1 METAV
6 LTTEMDALKA
16 KLKSTWT
23 AGDFGQIA
31 KSYALSAAE
40 FVARLG
46 FGPGER
52 VLDVAC
58 GTGNLAI
65 PAAKTGATVVGQ
77 DIAPNL
83 LEQAYAWARK
93 ERLKIR
99 FDENDAEDLPYGDA
113 TFDAVITMFGAM
125 FTPQPTVVAS
135 EIVRTC
141 RLGGR
146 IAMANWTPGG
156 FIGQMFKIVGKYA
169 PSAPG
174 MPSPLLWGDEE
185 IVRERF
191 NGSVGDFQFTRREIN
206 FYFPFPPAAV
216 VECFRTYYGPTY
228 KAFGS
233 LDGAGQV
240 ALQDELTMHWSAH
253 NRATNEETRL
263 TSEYLEVLATKTA

>member
-16 KLKSTWT
+16 KIKSTWM

-31 KSYALSAAE
+31 KSYAPSAAE
-40 FVARLG
+40 FVTRLG

-52 VLDVAC
+52 VLDMAC
-58 GTGNLAI
+58 GTGNLAV

-83 LEQAYAWARK
+83 LEQARAWAKK
-93 ERLKIR
+93 ERLTIR
-99 FDENDAEDLPYGDA
+99 FDENDAEDLPYADG
-113 TFDAVITMFGAM
+113 TFDAVISMFGAM
-125 FTPQPTVVAS
+125 FTPQPAVVAS
-135 EIVRTC
+135 EMVRTC
-141 RLGGR
+141 RPGGR

-169 PSAPG
+169 PPAPG
-174 MPSPLLWGDEE
+174 MPSPLLWGNEE
-185 IVRERF
+185 TVPERF
-191 NGSVGDFQFTRREIN
+191 NGSLADLQFTRREIN

-233 LDGAGQV
+233 LDAAGQA
-240 ALQDELTMHWSAH
+240 ALAEELTAHWSAH
-253 NRATNEETRL
+253 NQVANGETRL
-263 TSEYLEVLATKTA
+263 TSEYLDVLATKAA

>member
-6 LTTEMDALKA
+6 LTTEIDALKA
-16 KLKSTWT
+16 KIKSTWT
-23 AGDFGQIA
+23 SGDFGQIA
-31 KSYALSAAE
+31 KSYAPSAAE

-58 GTGNLAI
+58 GTGNLTI
-65 PAAKTGATVVGQ
+65 PSAKTGATVVGQ

-83 LEQAYAWARK
+83 LEQARAWAKK
-93 ERLKIR
+93 ERLTIR
-99 FDENDAEDLPYGDA
+99 FDENDAEDLPYANGA
-113 TFDAVITMFGAM
+113 FDAVITIFGAM

-135 EIVRTC
+135 EMVRTC
-141 RLGGR
+141 RPGGR

-174 MPSPLLWGDEE
+174 MPSPLLWGDEK

-191 NGSVGDFQFTRREIN
+191 NGTVTNFQFTKREIN
-206 FYFPFPPAAV
+206 FHFPFPPAAV
-216 VECFRTYYGPTY
+216 VECFRSYYGPTY

-233 LDGAGQV
+233 LDAAGQA
-240 ALQDELTMHWSAH
+240 ALQEELTQHWSAH
-253 NRATNEETRL
+253 NQTTNGETRL
-263 TSEYLEVLATKTA
+263 VSEYLEVVAIRG

>member
-6 LTTEMDALKA
+6 LTTEMDVLKA
-16 KLKSTWT
+16 KIKATWT

-31 KSYALSAAE
+31 QSYAPSAAE

-65 PAAKTGATVVGQ
+65 PAAKTGATVIGQ

-83 LEQAYAWARK
+83 LEQARAWAKK
-93 ERLKIR
+93 ERLTIR
-99 FDENDAEDLPYGDA
+99 FDENDAENLPYADA

-135 EIVRTC
+135 EMVRTC
-141 RLGGR
+141 RPGGR
-146 IAMANWTPGG
+146 VVMANWTTGG

-174 MPSPLLWGDEE
+174 MPSPLLWGNEG
-185 IVRERF
+185 IARERF
-191 NGSVGDFQFTRREIN
+191 NGSVADLQFTRREIN
-206 FYFPFPPAAV
+206 FHFPFPPAAV
-216 VECFRTYYGPTY
+216 VECFRTYYGPAY

-233 LDGAGQV
+233 LDVAGQA
-240 ALQDELTMHWSAH
+240 ALAEELTAHWSAH
-253 NRATNEETRL
+253 NTATNGDTRL
-263 TSEYLEVLATKTA
+263 TSEYLEVLATKGA

>member
-6 LTTEMDALKA
+6 LTGEIEALKSKIKA
-16 KLKSTWT
+16 TWT

-31 KSYALSAAE
+31 KSYAPSAAE

-52 VLDVAC
+52 VLDMAC

-83 LEQAYAWARK
+83 LEQARAWAKK
-93 ERLKIR
+93 ERLTIR
-99 FDENDAEDLPYGDA
+99 FDENDAEDLPYADG

-135 EIVRTC
+135 EMVRTC
-141 RLGGR
+141 RRGGR

-169 PSAPG
+169 PPAQG
-174 MPSPLLWGDEE
+174 MPSPLLWGDEG

-191 NGSVGDFQFTRREIN
+191 NGSVSDFQFARREIN
-206 FYFPFPPAAV
+206 FHFSFPPAAV

-233 LDGAGQV
+233 LDAAGQ
-240 ALQDELTMHWSAH
+240 AAMEEELTAHWAAH
-253 NRATNEETRL
+253 NQATNRETRL
-263 TSEYLEVLATKTA
+263 TSEYLDVLGITTA